1 MDFDPFFNFR
11 FVLSGIG
18 FRMCVFFSISEM
30 SVENFFGYTALR
42 RVLRPAVC
50 FHWHHLIRSGC
61 HMYVGRRSR
70 LPGVGGEGGRG
81 IETNNVLDDLR
92 TDQECVYY

>member
-1 MDFDPFFNFR
+1 MDFELFFNFR
-11 FVLSGIG
+11 FVLFGIG

-30 SVENFFGYTALR
+30 SVEIFFGYTALR

-50 FHWHHLIRSGC
+50 FHWHHLTRSGC

-70 LPGVGGEGGRG
+70 LPGVGGREDGGMKLTCLTTLEQIR
-81 IETNNVLDDLR
+81 NV
-92 TDQECVYY
+92 YN